1 MSLFNKLLLLA
12 LVLALASPFIL
23 KKPDGTPILEI
34 SQFLE
39 PAKNIG
45 QSVIPTAAPKS
56 LYRWQDE
63 KGNWQYS
70 DHPPENTQSQMI
82 QVEDKI
88 NSMKTID
95 LPEGY
100 QDKPKSSDR
109 FDPTDGQG
117 SSLPLTTAPLEKV
130 PEMLEQ
136 IKGFQESLD
145 NRQQQ
150 LDSINR

>member
-1 MSLFNKLLLLA
+1 MGLFNKLLLLV

-23 KKPDGTPILEI
+23 KKPDGTPFVRL
-34 SQFLE
+34 QDFLD
-39 PAKNIG
+39 
-45 QSVIPTAAPKS
+45 SVPDVKTPSLSTESKP

-70 DHPPENTQSQMI
+70 DHPPENVQAESM

-100 QDKPKSSDR
+100 RDSETPKR
-109 FDPTDGQG
+109 FDPLDGSG
-117 SSLPLTTAPLEKV
+117 TSLPLTTAPIEKV
-130 PEMLEQ
+130 PEMLDQ
-136 IKGFQESLD
+136 IQNFQQELEDRKHTLD
-145 NRQQQ
+145 N
-150 LDSINR
+150 L

>member
-34 SQFLE
+34 SEFLK

-45 QSVIPTAAPKS
+45 QSVMPTAAPKS

-70 DHPPENTQSQMI
+70 DHPPENAQAQMI

-100 QDKPKSSDR
+100 QDKPKSNDR

-130 PEMLEQ
+130 PEMLDQ